1 MHAVIEEAHAALSHS
16 TYPKL
21 LFVGD
26 PRRISLAGI
35 RRKLCEESQALQ
47 SPIPWAGAL
56 ITCRRIIRKVGW
68 PGFEPGTPTDSK
80 TVVAPDCFAWTNSGQ
95 ISDASAARIRELG
108 VGRILYHCGGG
119 RPRRDASHL
128 NFAFAFFL
136 FLAESCAQQ
145 LYCALASLRLFGRP
159 RNGLN
164 ATVLPFFPCRKNLPI
179 C

>member
-1 MHAVIEEAHAALSHS
+1 MHPAKVDPSFIVTRDDNYEQRTRSYRALHCSYLDHSVFTQRVDIATNLSLRLFGTRVWPRVAHVYFGASGVAGHGRSDRS
-16 TYPKL
+16 A
-21 LFVGD
+21 
-26 PRRISLAGI
+26 SLI
-35 RRKLCEESQALQ
+35 
-47 SPIPWAGAL
+47 
-56 ITCRRIIRKVGW
+56 
-68 PGFEPGTPTDSK
+68 
-80 TVVAPDCFAWTNSGQ
+80 
-95 ISDASAARIRELG
+95 AARIRELG

-136 FLAESCAQQ
+136 FLAESCAQR

-164 ATVLPFFPCRKNLPI
+164 ATVLPFFPCRKNLLI